1 MEPELVLKKKVS
13 SILYSSLEDPSRIEL
28 QLSIEIRVEKKL
40 RQVK

>member
-1 MEPELVLKKKVS
+1 MALYF
-13 SILYSSLEDPSRIEL
+13 ILYGCLGDPSRTEL

>member
-1 MEPELVLKKKVS
+1 MALYF
-13 SILYSSLEDPSRIEL
+13 ILYGSLEDPSRTEL